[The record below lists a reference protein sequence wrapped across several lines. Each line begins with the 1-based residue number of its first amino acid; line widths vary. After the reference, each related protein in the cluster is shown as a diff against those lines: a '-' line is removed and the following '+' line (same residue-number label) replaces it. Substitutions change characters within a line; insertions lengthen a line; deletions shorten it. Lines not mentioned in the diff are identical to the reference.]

1 MKTVK
6 RLLLIM
12 LTLAVLFPFLYAFS
26 SSFFSA
32 ADFTTYPA
40 RLFPSALR
48 FSNYTKVLTHRYFLT
63 YVMNSAITGTLGTI
77 LRLFIAYLAAFA
89 FAHYRFPGSGFLF
102 SFLILTMF
110 IPSDLLL
117 AQNYITIQRLG
128 LLDTYL
134 GIISTSL
141 LGAGQIFML
150 RQFMKTVPEEI
161 HESALLDGTGDFA
174 YMRHILLPLS
184 KAVIVTLSLQSF
196 VGIFNAYLW
205 PLLVTNRA
213 SMRTVQVGITTLGF
227 SESLNYGPTM
237 AAVIILFIPFAMLF
251 MVFKKSILKA
261 LEKGYLYT

>member
-1 MKTVK
+1 
-6 RLLLIM
+6 
-12 LTLAVLFPFLYAFS
+12 
-26 SSFFSA
+26 
-32 ADFTTYPA
+32 
-40 RLFPSALR
+40 
-48 FSNYTKVLTHRYFLT
+48 
-63 YVMNSAITGTLGTI
+63 
-77 LRLFIAYLAAFA
+77 
-89 FAHYRFPGSGFLF
+89 
-102 SFLILTMF
+102 MF

-141 LGAGQIFML
+141 MGAGQIFML

-174 YMRHILLPLS
+174 YMRYILLPLS

>member
-1 MKTVK
+1 MKTVRK
-6 RLLLIM
+6 LLLAA

-26 SSFFSA
+26 ASFFSA

-40 RLFPSALR
+40 RFFPSALR
-48 FSNYTKVLTHRYFLT
+48 FSNYTKVLKHKYFLT
-63 YVMNSAITGTLGTI
+63 YVMNSAITGTLGTL
-77 LRLFIAYLAAFA
+77 LRIMIAYMAAFA
-89 FAHYRFPGSGFLF
+89 FSHFRFKGSSFIF
-102 SFLILTMF
+102 SMLVLTMF

-161 HESALLDGTGDFA
+161 HESAVLDGTGDAA
-174 YMRHILLPLS
+174 YIRLILLPLS

-196 VGIFNAYLW
+196 VGIFNSYLW
-205 PLLVTNRA
+205 PLLVTNKPK
-213 SMRTVQVGITTLGF
+213 MRTVQVGITTLGF
-227 SESLNYGPTM
+227 SESLNHGPTM
-237 AAVIILFIPFAMLF
+237 AAVIILFIPFAVLLMI
-251 MVFKKSILKA
+251 FKKSIMKA

>member
-1 MKTVK
+1 MKAVK
-6 RLLLIM
+6 RILLALLM
-12 LTLAVLFPFLYAFS
+12 LTVLFPFLYAFS
-26 SSFFSA
+26 ASFFSA

-40 RLFPSALR
+40 RLFPSSFRVA
-48 FSNYTKVLTHRYFLT
+48 NYTKVLKHRYFLT
-63 YVMNSAITGTLGTI
+63 YVMNSAITGGLGTV
-77 LRLFIAYLAAFA
+77 LRITVAYLAAFA
-89 FAHYRFPGSGFLF
+89 FSHFRFRGSSFLF
-102 SFLILTMF
+102 SFLVLTMF

-150 RQFMKTVPEEI
+150 RQFMKTVPPEI
-161 HESALLDGTGDFA
+161 HESAVLDGCGDFA
-174 YMRHILLPLS
+174 YMKNILLPLS

-205 PLLVTNRA
+205 PLLVTNKPR
-213 SMRTVQVGITTLGF
+213 MRTVQVGITTLGF
-227 SESLNYGPTM
+227 SESLNHGPTM
-237 AAVIILFIPFAMLF
+237 AAIIILFIPFAILL
-251 MVFKKSILKA
+251 MVFRKSIMKA